1 MTVTAP
7 TRPLGRRG
15 PGVSAIGVGTWALGG
30 PFTMNG
36 RDAGW
41 GEVDDAESVR
51 ALHAAI
57 DAGVTLIDTA
67 PTYGTGHSER
77 IIGRALAELPRETAD
92 RIVVA
97 TKFGNRYDEESRTG
111 GGSDVSPAA
120 IRAECDASLRRL
132 GVPALGLFQLHGGA
146 ENAAQAEEVVATC
159 EELLAAGKIRAFGT
173 AQDDPEILAVFAR
186 SPHCRTVQ
194 TQINVFGWTES
205 TLATA
210 RAAGLGILAR
220 SPLAMGLLSGKYDP
234 AHRPPAGDVRLD
246 TPWWDYFDEDR
257 MPAWL
262 DRLAAVRELLTA
274 DGRTLV
280 QGALG
285 YLLALDPAIIP
296 LPGIRTVAQAEE
308 NTAVLTLGPLPA
320 DAAARITELM
330 ADSPERR

>member
-1 MTVTAP
+1 ARRRRAPGVRQPRPRPARPGAAAAPDRHADRGRPALRRPAAHRRPGPVRPIAAAPRAPGPGSRPGGTAAGGPGRDRLEDRGLPGGGGRHRTTAGTAGRLDLAATPHTGPGRAHPPRPATGGSMTVTAP

-146 ENAAQAEEVVATC
+146 EN
-159 EELLAAGKIRAFGT
+159 
-173 AQDDPEILAVFAR
+173 
-186 SPHCRTVQ
+186 
-194 TQINVFGWTES
+194 
-205 TLATA
+205 
-210 RAAGLGILAR
+210 
-220 SPLAMGLLSGKYDP
+220 
-234 AHRPPAGDVRLD
+234 
-246 TPWWDYFDEDR
+246 
-257 MPAWL
+257 
-262 DRLAAVRELLTA
+262 
-274 DGRTLV
+274 
-280 QGALG
+280 
-285 YLLALDPAIIP
+285 
-296 LPGIRTVAQAEE
+296 
-308 NTAVLTLGPLPA
+308 
-320 DAAARITELM
+320 
-330 ADSPERR
+330 